1 MNFAIIETGGKQ
13 YKVTPSKILKVD
25 LLAEEAG
32 KTVKLKNVLLLN
44 NNNNTEIGSPLVD
57 GAYVEAKILDNT
69 KERKVLVFK
78 KKRRKHYRKKN
89 GHRQQMSKIQILKI
103 ASKSGVLEG
112 KGLPKKEVKKKET
125 KEKTKG

>member
-57 GAYVEAKILDNT
+57 GAYVEAKILANT
-69 KERKVLVFK
+69 KERKILVFK

-112 KGLPKKEVKKKET
+112 KELPKKEVKKKET

>member
-1 MNFAIIETGGKQ
+1 MVVNPTN
-13 YKVTPSKILKVD
+13 S
-25 LLAEEAG
+25 
-32 KTVKLKNVLLLN
+32 
-44 NNNNTEIGSPLVD
+44 IGS
-57 GAYVEAKILDNT
+57 LDT
-69 KERKVLVFK
+69 DQGVCEKKERKVLVFK

>member
-57 GAYVEAKILDNT
+57 GAYVEAKILANT